1 MRPKCTNEEVHVIRS
16 YHAGKRA
23 RRSDQ
28 RYTALARATHR
39 QTARDRIARHSG
51 IAAYEQVLVQPAIVA
66 SRRLIVRAARPTSP
80 SSIRTTL
87 APRRGWRCA
96 LMNAI
101 TSAVVTSL

>member
-1 MRPKCTNEEVHVIRS
+1 MRPKCTHEEVHVIRS

-51 IAAYEQVLVQPAIVA
+51 IAAYEQVLVQTGDRGQPPLDLPCCQADLTI
-66 SRRLIVRAARPTSP
+66 LDTHHLPTPPPLSLP
-80 SSIRTTL
+80 IL
-87 APRRGWRCA
+87 A
-96 LMNAI
+96 
-101 TSAVVTSL
+101 